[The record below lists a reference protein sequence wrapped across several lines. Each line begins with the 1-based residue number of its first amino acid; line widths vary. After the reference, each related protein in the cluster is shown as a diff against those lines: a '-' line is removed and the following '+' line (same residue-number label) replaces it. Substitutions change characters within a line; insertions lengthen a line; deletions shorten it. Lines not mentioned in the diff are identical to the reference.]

1 MNKCIYCLNGDEARC
16 FSSQDHIL
24 LKTLGGQRKL
34 PKNFVCNECNNAF
47 SVLEK
52 RFVLDSPITLP
63 KQFMGP
69 SGRSGKS
76 KSNLHVMIDNTT
88 GAKFIGYI
96 QEGGNPK
103 AALQI
108 QLQGEELLLIT
119 EKSEYSEQE
128 QISRFRKLLTNTK
141 KKDFHYLSHDLLDD
155 GTSILCLYKQ
165 KIFIFANTES
175 DKNAAIKLAETLLDS
190 SIPIQDGIMKEAF
203 GQITSCQRL
212 SFNIDDWYRVVCKM
226 VFNAVANFFGQEEM
240 LKSKYDPLRRYV
252 RYGTKSINFV
262 ATGTPV
268 NKLSEIF
275 TPLCI
280 VKEKENNHFICVGNL
295 LSDKGIIG
303 FVSLYDGHFEWSI
316 RASQK
321 FSIDTDDIYIRV
333 LINNYKSKTEF
344 EIFEKMIKEE
354 NDLRTI
360 NRG

>member
-34 PKNFVCNECNNAF
+34 PKNFVCDECNNAF

-76 KSNLHVMIDNTT
+76 KSNLHVMIDNST
-88 GAKFIGYI
+88 GDKFIGYI

-108 QLQGEELLLIT
+108 QLQGEELLFIT
-119 EKSEYSEQE
+119 DKSEFSDQE
-128 QISRFRKLLTNTK
+128 QINRFRKLLTNTK
-141 KKDFHYLSHDLLDD
+141 NKKLNYLSHDLLDD

-165 KIFIFANTES
+165 KIFIFANTAS
-175 DKNAAIKLAETLLDS
+175 DRNSAVKLIETLLDS
-190 SIPIQDGIMKEAF
+190 RITIQDGIMKEAF
-203 GQITSCQRL
+203 GKIKSCQRL
-212 SFNIDDWYRVVCKM
+212 SFDINDWYRVVCKM
-226 VFNAVANFFGQEEM
+226 AFNAVANFFGQEEV
-240 LKSKYDPLRRYV
+240 LKSKYDSLRRYV

-262 ATGTPV
+262 AIDTYV
-268 NKLSEIF
+268 NRLSEIF

-280 VKEKENNHFICVGNL
+280 IKEKENNHFICVGNL

-316 RASQK
+316 RAPNK
-321 FSIDTDDIYIRV
+321 FNIDTDGIHIRV
-333 LINNYKSKTEF
+333 LVNNYKSKTEF
-344 EIFEKMIKEE
+344 EIFEKMINKE
-354 NDLRTI
+354 NDLSVS